1 MMSNIK
7 KRKIHPIFR
16 TALIVFAVFTLF
28 RIGSLHFQI
37 IELRKESRDL
47 DEQIAKQTEINED
60 VHNSYMNGSEDQAL
74 TDEAIAKIARDVLG
88 YASPGERIFIDSS
101 EQ

>member
-1 MMSNIK
+1 M
-7 KRKIHPIFR
+7 HPFVR
-16 TALIVFAVFTLF
+16 TALIVLTVFTSF

-37 IELRKESRDL
+37 TALQKESRAL

-60 VHNSYMNGSEDQAL
+60 VHNSYMNGSEDQSL
-74 TDEAIAKIARDVLG
+74 TDEAVAKIARDVLG
-88 YASPGERIFIDSS
+88 YASPGERVFIDSS